1 MRARAFLPLLIF
13 AALAVV
19 FALLMMRRMTGDFDP
34 SALQSALVGQP
45 IPEFH
50 LQSLDSATLNRAE
63 LPNGPYLLNVWATW
77 CISCKAEHAFLN
89 QLSEAGIKIVGL
101 NYKNERVAALQWLE
115 RLGDPYILNI
125 ADPEGSLGLDLG
137 VSGAPE
143 TFIIDAWGIIR
154 HRVEGPLN
162 ERRWRKEVQSIGL
175 TW

>member
-13 AALAVV
+13 TALVVV

-34 SALQSALVGQP
+34 LALQSALVGQP
-45 IPEFH
+45 VPEFQ
-50 LQSLDSATLNRAE
+50 LQSLDSAALSRAQ

-77 CISCKAEHAFLN
+77 CISCKAEHGFLN
-89 QLSEAGIKIVGL
+89 QLREAGIKIVGL
-101 NYKNERVAALQWLE
+101 NYKDERVAALQWLE

-125 ADPEGSLGLDLG
+125 ADPDGSLGLDLG

-143 TFIIDAWGIIR
+143 TFIVDASGVIR

-162 ERRWRKEVQSIGL
+162 ERRWRKEVQPIGL
-175 TW
+175 AW